1 MNPLKA
7 CLTVLIGM
15 LFTGCNL
22 DIIGPAHPE
31 KNADKYLSEHGYATE
46 VIRAVVERLPI
57 EHRRI
62 LEFVHIPSASVRF
75 LVASNPN
82 LTQDEIDLFLK
93 DRDDFARSG
102 TACNPNLTP
111 SQIERL
117 TADLSHTVYCKL
129 AGNTFLSESEL
140 LRLRKTRSLGIPW
153 FSMNPNCPESI
164 RKEILLS
171 DDLQAKHGLDIT
183 ERWKKGGVYLQGAD
197 GRWHKPKPQ

>member
-31 KNADKYLSEHGYATE
+31 KNADKYLREHGYATE
-46 VIRAVVERLPI
+46 VVRAVVERLPL
-57 EHRRI
+57 EHSRI
-62 LEFVHIPSASVRF
+62 LEFVHIPSADVRF

-82 LTQDEIDLFLK
+82 LTHDEIDLFLK

-102 TACNPNLTP
+102 AACNPNLSP
-111 SQIERL
+111 SQIESL
-117 TADLSHTVYCKL
+117 TADPSHTVYCKL

-140 LRLRKTRSLGIPW
+140 LRLRKTRNLGISW

-183 ERWKKGGVYLQGAD
+183 ERWKKDGVYLQAASSF
-197 GRWHKPKPQ
+197 